1 MGTEKFC
8 LTLAGASADKLSGQR
23 GMRGAKTFAVARPDR
38 KGTTQMPFMAWN
50 DKLSVGIEE
59 IDADHKE
66 LVGLINKLYDEIRT
80 GHGKDDLESILDRLV
95 DYTQYHFEHE
105 RELFAMTA
113 YTDTEAHETEHA
125 KMVAWVLKA
134 QAEFTASTLPAPSL
148 EVMTNLKDWLFEH
161 ILVTDQKYV
170 PYVKVMT
177 VS

>member
-1 MGTEKFC
+1 
-8 LTLAGASADKLSGQR
+8 
-23 GMRGAKTFAVARPDR
+23 
-38 KGTTQMPFMAWN
+38 MPFMAWN
-50 DKLSVGIEE
+50 DKLSVGIAE

-66 LVGLINKLYDEIRT
+66 LIGLIYKLYDEILI

-105 RELFAMTA
+105 RELFARTA
-113 YTDTEAHETEHA
+113 YADADVHEAEHA

-134 QAEFTASTLPAPSL
+134 QAEFTASTLTAPSL
-148 EVMTNLKDWLFEH
+148 EVMTYLKDWLFEH
-161 ILVTDQKYV
+161 ILVTDRQYV